1 MTLLSTVLAQTDF
14 TLAPDSNYTG
24 LTTLT
29 LGDFISWAITAILV
43 LAALAFFFMLLIGG
57 VKWIISG
64 GDKAN
69 TESARNQVTAAII
82 GLVIVFSAWVILNFV
97 LGLFGI
103 EAGNFD
109 FGTISGSGGSG
120 Q

>member
-1 MTLLSTVLAQTDF
+1 MMTLFSTVLAQAPGGATSINLTPDGQYGS
-14 TLAPDSNYTG
+14 LAG
-24 LTTLT
+24 LQLA
-29 LGDFISWAITAILV
+29 DFITWAVTAVLV
-43 LAALAFFFMLLIGG
+43 LAALAFFFMLIFGG

-82 GLVIVFSAWVILNFV
+82 GLVIVFSAWIIMNFV

-103 EAGNFD
+103 TAGDFD
-109 FGTISGSGGSG
+109 FGRIG
-120 Q
+120 